1 MKGCRNVSNEEVAI
15 RTDITNISILIS
27 SFKTI
32 LFILLQI
39 LITLE
44 SK

>member
-1 MKGCRNVSNEEVAI
+1 MISNEEDAVKS
-15 RTDITNISILIS
+15 DIEGVLIS

-39 LITLE
+39 LITY
-44 SK
+44 